1 MNANSSFSTVLGKQD
16 GQKIEKMN
24 TIFLKE
30 NGSTTWKAPRER
42 ERESK
47 NGYFSHKANLSVTGK
62 KNCCQRKKLQKEVP
76 VSFADFKLY

>member
-42 ERESK
+42 ERE
-47 NGYFSHKANLSVTGK
+47 
-62 KNCCQRKKLQKEVP
+62 
-76 VSFADFKLY
+76 